1 VAQQLGAV
9 NSFLIRINIMQ
20 IYNLLKT
27 NTSIDHHLINVEY
40 TDGSISRLIRV
51 KELKSKVDISEFKKD
66 DGLFWSSAAPDTY
79 SKIVGAKFKINDD
92 RTFKIAWVKPLINDS
107 DLEFG
112 TIFNTF
118 TAILLVRR
126 VT

>member
-1 VAQQLGAV
+1 
-9 NSFLIRINIMQ
+9 MQ